1 MDNLFEFL
9 HLEPYF
15 FARGL
20 FIYLFIYLF
29 YIQIL
34 PN

>member
-20 FIYLFIYLF
+20 FIYLF